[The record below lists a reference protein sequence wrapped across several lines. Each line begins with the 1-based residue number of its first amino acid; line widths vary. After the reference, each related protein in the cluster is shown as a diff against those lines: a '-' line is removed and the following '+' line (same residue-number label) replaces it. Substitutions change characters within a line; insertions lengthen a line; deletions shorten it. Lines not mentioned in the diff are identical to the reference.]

1 LLKVAKAVIAV
12 TTWQVVAFYVFLPP
26 SAGSCDKP
34 EGVIP
39 DGNPPG
45 KPPGESG
52 GVESGPPSG
61 PNIFEGPAAPSVDQP
76 IDVSRED
83 EPPPSQAP
91 AEDTG
96 EFCLPFDADEYAALF
111 NDVFF
116 KEGRPEQHAL
126 FASWSALRWATWR
139 TAAFVGIPP
148 PGQHPRYAQR
158 RAKAVGLIDASDVT
172 CLQETH
178 GDEYDAAAFAQRVQ
192 GYQVFASSCVNRT
205 AGGVL
210 TAVSRNVVAKAKF
223 IHWHVFHPWSSS
235 GSGTRL

>member
-1 LLKVAKAVIAV
+1 MKPSGLFNDVILCLRSIYRLLKVAKAVIAV

-26 SAGSCDKP
+26 SSASCDKR

-116 KEGRPEQHAL
+116 
-126 FASWSALRWATWR
+126 
-139 TAAFVGIPP
+139 
-148 PGQHPRYAQR
+148 QR
-158 RAKAVGLIDASDVT
+158 RKTRAARAFCELERPSLGDLAHCSFRWHPAARAASP
-172 CLQETH
+172 LR
-178 GDEYDAAAFAQRVQ
+178 AAQSQ
-192 GYQVFASSCVNRT
+192 GCRAY
-205 AGGVL
+205 
-210 TAVSRNVVAKAKF
+210 
-223 IHWHVFHPWSSS
+223 
-235 GSGTRL
+235 